1 MLPTVLMQLS
11 LYKKIVLSLFGVVH
25 IDAICVVGALHPVA
39 PRWLREGNVERLVT
53 YVTGDGI
60 VIV

>member
-1 MLPTVLMQLS
+1 MQLS